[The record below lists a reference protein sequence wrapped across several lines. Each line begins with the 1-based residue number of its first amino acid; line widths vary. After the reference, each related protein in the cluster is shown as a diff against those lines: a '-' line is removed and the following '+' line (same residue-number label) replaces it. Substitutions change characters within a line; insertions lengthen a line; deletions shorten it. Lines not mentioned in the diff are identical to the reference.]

1 MTINMYFLGP
11 MVYGTAFIPINEQI
25 LLETLECAD
34 SKALTEEKRD
44 IIFENIGKN
53 YNKLGWGVEIIA
65 PNSICNSMLS
75 RSKYSL
81 NQVGVY

>member
-1 MTINMYFLGP
+1 
-11 MVYGTAFIPINEQI
+11 MVYGTAFIPINEQT

-34 SKALTEEKRD
+34 SKALNEEKRD
-44 IIFENIGKN
+44 VIFGNICEQSRKM
-53 YNKLGWGVEIIA
+53 GWAVEVIA

-81 NQVGVY
+81 NQVRMRSL